1 MMQPKRRIIHRDHD
15 RDLGRAAEEIQGGVE
30 RIQALSRRKF
40 LAGGATALGGL
51 LMSPLWRTLGGSAVA
66 AEAEPTVETGE
77 FIFARLEFAVLDHS
91 PDKWNVG
98 PIGDTILRRKLKE
111 LTNINVMD
119 EPKVVRLREIEEM
132 YRHPFVFMTSEGYF
146 ELSEQEEKNLREY
159 LDRGGFILA
168 DDCVLFGREDR
179 FFQTYMKLLTK
190 LYPDNPPREVPLD
203 HEIFHIYFDFE
214 RKGSPHM
221 QGVEYKDSNAAA
233 LFDPDTGRIMTYAT
247 PGDLHCGWMC
257 RYWGMDK
264 NLEAIKMG
272 INVVIYALSH

>member
-1 MMQPKRRIIHRDHD
+1 MRKAQKVIHREHD
-15 RDLGRAAEEIQGGVE
+15 LEIGRAAEELTGAIEHIQL
-30 RIQALSRRKF
+30 LSRRKV
-40 LAGGATALGGL
+40 LAGGAAALGGL
-51 LMSPLWRTLGGSAVA
+51 LLSPLANVTRASAA
-66 AEAEPTVETGE
+66 STGAEKTVETGE

-98 PIGDTILRRKLKE
+98 PIGDAILRKKLKE

-119 EPKVVRLREIEEM
+119 QPKVVRLREIEEM

-146 ELSEQEEKNLREY
+146 ELSKQEEKNLREY

-179 FFQTYMKLLTK
+179 FFQTYLKLLK
-190 LYPDNPPREVPLD
+190 DLYPNNPPREVPLD
-203 HEIFHIYFDFE
+203 HEIFHIYFDFA
-214 RKGSPHM
+214 KDGSPHM
-221 QGVEYKDSNAAA
+221 QGVRYGDSNAAA
-233 LFDPDTGRIMTYAT
+233 LFHPDTGRIMTYAT

-264 NLEAIKMG
+264 NLAAIKMG

>member
-1 MMQPKRRIIHRDHD
+1 MQEKQKVIHRERD
-15 RDLGRAAEEIQGGVE
+15 RERGRAVEELGGAIEHIQM
-30 RIQALSRRKF
+30 LSRRKV
-40 LAGGATALGGL
+40 LAGGTAAIGGL
-51 LMSPLWRTLGGSAVA
+51 LLGCLGRSLSRTAAA
-66 AEAEPTVETGE
+66 AEAENTVETGE

-111 LTNINVMD
+111 LTNINVVD

-146 ELSEQEEKNLREY
+146 ELSKQEEKNLREY

-168 DDCVLFGREDR
+168 DDCVLWGREDR
-179 FFQTYMKLLTK
+179 FFQTYIKLLTK

-203 HEIFHIYFDFE
+203 HEIFHIYFDFGND
-214 RKGSPHM
+214 GSPHM
-221 QGVEYKDSNAAA
+221 QGVRYGKSNAAA
-233 LFDPDTGRIMTYAT
+233 LFEPETGRIMTYAT

-264 NLEAIKMG
+264 NLSAIKMG

>member
-1 MMQPKRRIIHRDHD
+1 MRKAKGIIHREHD
-15 RDLGRAAEEIQGGVE
+15 LEAGRAAEELAGAIEHIQV
-30 RIQALSRRKF
+30 LSRRKV
-40 LAGGATALGGL
+40 LAGGAAALGGL
-51 LMSPLWRTLGGSAVA
+51 LLSPLTNVTGTPAAA
-66 AEAEPTVETGE
+66 AEAEKTVETGE

-98 PIGDTILRRKLKE
+98 PIGDAILRKKLRE
-111 LTNINVMD
+111 LTNINVM
-119 EPKVVRLREIEEM
+119 EKPKVVRLREIEEM

-146 ELSEQEEKNLREY
+146 ELSKQEEKNLREY

-179 FFQTYMKLLTK
+179 FFQTYVKLLKK
-190 LYPDNPPREVPLD
+190 LYPNNPPREVPLD
-203 HEIFHIYFDFE
+203 HEIFHIYFDFGKE
-214 RKGSPHM
+214 GSPHM
-221 QGVEYKDSNAAA
+221 QGVRYGDSNAAA
-233 LFDPDTGRIMTYAT
+233 LFDPETGRIKTFAT

-264 NLEAIKMG
+264 NLAAIKMG